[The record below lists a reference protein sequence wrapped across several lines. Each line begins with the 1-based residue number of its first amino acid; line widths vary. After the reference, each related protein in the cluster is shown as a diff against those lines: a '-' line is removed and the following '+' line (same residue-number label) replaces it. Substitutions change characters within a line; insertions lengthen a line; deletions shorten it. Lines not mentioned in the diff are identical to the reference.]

1 MTQKVRH
8 LAPFSQQQAERFLKS
23 RGIRVTIFEIC
34 GTWWQMHLPVG
45 AAIIVASI
53 HTFAHTFARERG
65 YARCRNEHSKP
76 GTPAA
81 VAHRA

>member
-1 MTQKVRH
+1 
-8 LAPFSQQQAERFLKS
+8 
-23 RGIRVTIFEIC
+23 
-34 GTWWQMHLPVG
+34 MHLPVG